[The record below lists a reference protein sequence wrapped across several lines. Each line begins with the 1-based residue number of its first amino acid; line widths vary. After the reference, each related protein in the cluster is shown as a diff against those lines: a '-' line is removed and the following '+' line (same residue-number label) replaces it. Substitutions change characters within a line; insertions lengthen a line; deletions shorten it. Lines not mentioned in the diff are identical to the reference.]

1 MSSPVWYRIGVRKDP
16 HYDRA
21 PKRKLSKGDDTVSAS
36 AQNYVYYVKSNDKK
50 QMETKSTLTRED
62 VERMKRE
69 VSKYLVPPVERKN

>member
-1 MSSPVWYRIGVRKDP
+1 M
-16 HYDRA
+16 
-21 PKRKLSKGDDTVSAS
+21 SAS